1 MVKIFENKKFY
12 IKNSVFNTE
21 KSTKYET
28 GRKVQKVHNRILIV
42 IICGNLNTRFLHF
55 VFILLTHISQSSVE
69 TIYSMCN
76 LKK

>member
-28 GRKVQKVHNRILIV
+28 GRKVQKVHNRILIM
-42 IICGNLNTRFLHF
+42 IISGNLNSRFFHF
-55 VFILLTHISQSSVE
+55 VFILPTHISQSSVE
-69 TIYSMCN
+69 TIFTCVI
-76 LKK
+76 